1 MIKLFRFAKPFRTLI
16 WGVLVLV
23 FLQTM
28 ADLYLPTLMSDII
41 DKGVMQ
47 GDTKYILR
55 TGGVMLLIAGVGG
68 LGAILSSF
76 WSSRIAVGLGK
87 ILRNEVFSHVS
98 NFSEREFD
106 RFGTATLITRSTNDI
121 TQIQSVT
128 VMMLRMMIGAPIM
141 AVGGIIM
148 ALSKDRPLT
157 LVLLVALPILALV
170 IGTIASLGLPM
181 FRKIQIKID
190 RLNLVL
196 REQLTG
202 IRVIRAFN
210 RVSYER
216 ERFNEANHDLTDNY
230 VRINRIMA
238 FMIPSLMLIMNLTSL
253 AILWFGMIRIDS
265 GEMQLGTMVAFTQ
278 YAMQILFSMMMFAMM
293 FIMVPRAQAAAIRIN
308 EILAAKPEILEPVHP
323 VEVGSSRG
331 TVEFKNVAFRYE
343 GAESPAV
350 SGITFKA
357 RPGEVTAIIGSTG
370 AGKTTILNLIPRFYD
385 IEAGE
390 ILVDGVEVKEW
401 STEALRGR
409 IGYVPQKPVLF
420 SGTITD
426 NLRYGR
432 EEASEEEIQHAAT
445 VAQAV
450 DFIMEADG
458 QYDHVISQG
467 GSNLSGGQK
476 QRLSIARA
484 LLRRPEI
491 YLFDDSFSAL
501 DFKTDARL
509 RAALKPETLE
519 ATVLIV
525 AQRVGTVMDAD
536 QILVLNEGRLVGTGT
551 HKMLLMSCPVYKEI
565 VLSQLSEEEIA

>member
-1 MIKLFRFAKPFRTLI
+1 
-16 WGVLVLV
+16 
-23 FLQTM
+23 
-28 ADLYLPTLMSDII
+28 
-41 DKGVMQ
+41 
-47 GDTKYILR
+47 
-55 TGGVMLLIAGVGG
+55 
-68 LGAILSSF
+68 
-76 WSSRIAVGLGK
+76 
-87 ILRNEVFSHVS
+87 
-98 NFSEREFD
+98 
-106 RFGTATLITRSTNDI
+106 
-121 TQIQSVT
+121 
-128 VMMLRMMIGAPIM
+128 MIGAPIM

-170 IGTIASLGLPM
+170 IGSIASLALPM

-230 VRINRIMA
+230 IRINRIMA

-293 FIMVPRAQAAAIRIN
+293 FIMVPRAQAAATRIN
-308 EILAAKPEILEPVHP
+308 EILAAKPEILEPSHP
-323 VEVGSSRG
+323 VEIGSSRG

-401 STEALRGR
+401 STEVLRGK

-432 EEASEEEIQHAAT
+432 EEASVEEIEHAAS

-450 DFIMEADG
+450 DFILEADG
-458 QYDHVISQG
+458 QYDHIISQG

-536 QILVLNEGRLVGTGT
+536 QILVMDEGRLVGTGT
-551 HKMLLMSCPVYKEI
+551 HKELLMSCPVYKEI